1 MLKGKG
7 ILSELQKR
15 VISAL
20 ICITDFSHFYLTG
33 GTALSEFYFGHRKS
47 YDLDIFTSQV
57 GLILPVS
64 RLVEEELKK
73 SKFFLNIIRRFESFT
88 EFEISQENEII
99 KVQFA
104 LDSPFRFKEPVD
116 SDLGIKVNNYED
128 IIIDKLLAFFGRVE
142 PRDAVDLYFILE
154 KENFWELS
162 KLAKKKDPGFDLY
175 WMAAALEKVKSFPDE
190 INRWPVE
197 MLTEIDISNL
207 KKKFLFLAVEIM
219 ERLRKQKLS

>member
-33 GTALSEFYFGHRKS
+33 GTALAEFYFGHRKS

-64 RLVEEELKK
+64 RLVEEEFKK
-73 SKFFLNIIRRFESFT
+73 SKFSLNIIRRFESFT

-104 LDSPFRFKEPVD
+104 LDSPFRLKEPYPE
-116 SDLGIKVNNYED
+116 LKHLFAFKYE
-128 IIIDKLLAFFGRVE
+128 IR
-142 PRDAVDLYFILE
+142 
-154 KENFWELS
+154 N
-162 KLAKKKDPGFDLY
+162 
-175 WMAAALEKVKSFPDE
+175 
-190 INRWPVE
+190 
-197 MLTEIDISNL
+197 
-207 KKKFLFLAVEIM
+207 
-219 ERLRKQKLS
+219 

>member
-33 GTALSEFYFGHRKS
+33 GTALAEFYFGHRKS

-64 RLVEEELKK
+64 RLVEEEFKK
-73 SKFFLNIIRRFESFT
+73 SKFSLNIIRRFESFT
-88 EFEISQENEII
+88 EFEISQESEII
-99 KVQFA
+99 KLQFA
-104 LDSPFRFKEPVD
+104 LDSPFRFKEPAD
-116 SDLGIKVNNYED
+116 SDSGIKVNNYED
-128 IIIDKLLAFFGRVE
+128 IIIDKFLAFFGRVE

-175 WMAAALEKVKSFPDE
+175 WMATALEKVKSFPDE

-197 MLTEIDISNL
+197 MLTEINISNL

-219 ERLRKQKLS
+219 DRLRKQELS

>member
-7 ILSELQKR
+7 ILSKLQKR

-20 ICITDFSHFYLTG
+20 ICITDLSHFYLTG
-33 GTALSEFYFGHRKS
+33 GTALAEFYFGHRKS

-73 SKFFLNIIRRFESFT
+73 SKFFFNIIRRFESFT

-104 LDSPFRFKEPVD
+104 LDSTFRFKEPVD
-116 SDLGIKVNNYED
+116 SDSGIKVNNYED

-142 PRDAVDLYFILE
+142 PRDSVDLYFILE

-162 KLAKKKDPGFDLY
+162 ELAKKKDPGFDLY

-219 ERLRKQKLS
+219 ERLRK